1 MLPLPG
7 QSQLN
12 QEAEAKWGAGVFG
25 AVGCPGDMYQTSVWL
40 TGIWLIPGLEIY
52 KLRDLLACQS
62 LIPWESSSVFLGGVE
77 GLWRNFLYQL
87 FA

>member
-1 MLPLPG
+1 MLGPG
-7 QSQLN
+7 GELGW
-12 QEAEAKWGAGVFG
+12 ELGAM
-25 AVGCPGDMYQTSVWL
+25 GCPGDIYQSSAWL

-52 KLRDLLACQS
+52 KLRDLLAWRIAQS

-77 GLWRNFLYQL
+77 GLWRSFLYQL